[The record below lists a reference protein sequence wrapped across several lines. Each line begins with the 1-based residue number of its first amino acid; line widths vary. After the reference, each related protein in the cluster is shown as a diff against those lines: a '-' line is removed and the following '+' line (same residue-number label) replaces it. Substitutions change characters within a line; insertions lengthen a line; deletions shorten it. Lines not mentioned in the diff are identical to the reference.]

1 MPTNALGLGISSLSM
16 LVEAFNSDHGWQE
29 FHTPKN
35 LACAIVSESAELLE
49 LFQWLT
55 PEQSQNIDT
64 NYCQAVADEI
74 ADILIFMLTLS
85 NTLQIDLAEAVI
97 NKLEKNAI
105 KYPIGKSF
113 DPFGKQRHQE
123 HELSELRPDAVDV
136 V

>member
-1 MPTNALGLGISSLSM
+1 MPTNALSLSSLST
-16 LVEAFNSDHGWQE
+16 LVEAFNSDRGWRE

-55 PEQSQNIDT
+55 SEQSQKIDT
-64 NYCQAVADEI
+64 EYCQTVAAEM
-74 ADILIFMLTLS
+74 ADILIFMLTLA
-85 NTLQIDLAEAVI
+85 NTLQIDLAEAVL

-113 DPFGKQRHQE
+113 DPFGKQHHQE
-123 HELSELRPDAVDV
+123 QELMELRPAPVDAV
-136 V
+136 

>member
-1 MPTNALGLGISSLSM
+1 MPTNELSISSLSM
-16 LVEAFNSDHGWQE
+16 LVEAFNSDRGWRD

-55 PEQSQNIDT
+55 PEQSQKIDT
-64 NYCQAVADEI
+64 EYCQAVTAEM
-74 ADILIFMLTLS
+74 ADILIFMLTLA

-105 KYPIGKSF
+105 KYPTGKSF
-113 DPFGKQRHQE
+113 DPFGKQRHQKQE
-123 HELSELRPDAVDV
+123 LTELSPAPVDAV
-136 V
+136 